1 MLNNSQDN
9 TQNEPCES
17 AQTEQTAPCKI
28 AQNDQTEPCGK
39 KNKNVIKSCVALA
52 LAVLLLVASIAAVL
66 LRSGEAE
73 EGSDFQSQW
82 TSSDIEYSS
91 EPSDAFAEYSDEIS
105 EYSEISQELFPEIDA
120 VLPENC
126 TAAGIYEANSLYCIF
141 AENADSQLSLASIT
155 KLITASVALKYMP
168 TDTVITVG
176 SELNL
181 VKPDS
186 STCGLKQGYV
196 LTLEQLL
203 YGLLMS
209 SGNDAAYTVAVNVA
223 RYASDD
229 EDLTDREAVKYFC
242 TLMNEL
248 AAEIGANNSS
258 FANPEGW
265 DDENNYSTVADI
277 ALIAQYAKGIELI
290 AEIASTDKYT
300 VNIASGEEMNFSNSN
315 FLLHEEGRF
324 YHPSVTGLKTGS
336 TSGAGKCLA
345 ATVNINGFEYI
356 AIVMGCP
363 DEESRYSSMLTLIS
377 YIEEYNTEKFA

>member
-17 AQTEQTAPCKI
+17 AQNES
-28 AQNDQTEPCGK
+28 CGN
-39 KNKNVIKSCVALA
+39 KNKNIIKSCVALV

-66 LRSGEAE
+66 FRSGEAE
-73 EGSDFQSQW
+73 ESSDFQSEW
-82 TSSDIEYSS
+82 TSSDITYSS

-120 VLPENC
+120 VLLESC
-126 TAAGIYEANSLYCIF
+126 TAAGIYEAKSLYCIF

-229 EDLTDREAVKYFC
+229 EDMTDRAAVKYFC
-242 TLMNEL
+242 GLMNEL
-248 AAEIGANNSS
+248 AAEIGAANSS

-300 VNIASGEEMNFSNSN
+300 VNIVSGEEMLFSNSN

-324 YHPSVTGLKTGS
+324 YNPSVTGLKTGS
-336 TSGAGKCLA
+336 TSGAGKCLV
-345 ATVNINGFEYI
+345 ATVNIDGHEYI

-377 YIEEYNTEKFA
+377 YIEEYDSIKFA